1 MKIAII
7 QFPGSNCESE
17 SIYAVRAAGM
27 EPVEFLW
34 NQNPAELQNFD
45 GFFIVGGFS
54 YEDRSRSGIIASLDP
69 IMKYIKAENE
79 KGKPILGI
87 CNGAQVLV
95 ETGIVPG
102 LKDYQVGMALAVNK
116 RVKDGHVLGTGF
128 YNTWVNVQLSAP
140 SDNCAFTHSLKLGEF
155 IHIPVAHGEG
165 RFTMP
170 TELLEELKKNNQT
183 VFQYCDD
190 RGNISEEFPT
200 NPNGAAY
207 NLAAVCN
214 PAGNAMAMMPHPER
228 VSAGA
233 PIFTSMREYI
243 AENKTTVISNERERS
258 PLVRPLSYSPAPL
271 KIENFQPAPDAT
283 EWLVDLVITDN
294 EAVTVKNA
302 LKHIGVDV
310 DIKRL
315 THWEIVLEDSFCHPE
330 LDSGSNS
337 KQDPDFRR
345 DDILEKIKSS
355 GELFNSNK
363 EFIADTNKTNATDE
377 SVVLL
382 VRYRDDFVGKS
393 KTDTLTNRFGLKGI
407 KEIRKGALWQ
417 IATKNGNIDHVK
429 QQILDSK
436 ILFNQYSQIGY
447 FYDL

>member
-17 SIYAVRAAGM
+17 SIRAVHEAGM

-34 NQNPAELQNFD
+34 NQNPNELKNFD

-102 LKDYQVGMALAVNK
+102 LKEYAVGMALAVNK
-116 RVKDGHVLGTGF
+116 RIQNEHVLGTGF
-128 YNTWVNVQLSAP
+128 YNTWVNIQLSAP
-140 SDNCAFTHSLKLGEF
+140 SNSCAFSQSLEPGEF
-155 IHIPVAHGEG
+155 IHVPIAHGEG

-170 TELLEELKKNNQT
+170 VELLEELKRNNQT
-183 VFQYCDD
+183 VFRYCDD
-190 RGNISEEFPT
+190 AGQISEEFPV
-200 NPNGAAY
+200 NPNGAMY

-214 PAGNAMAMMPHPER
+214 STGNAMAMMPHPER
-228 VSAGA
+228 TSVGQ
-233 PIFTSMREYI
+233 PIFTSMRGYI
-243 AENKTTVISNERERS
+243 AEKKEMNIQPISCS
-258 PLVRPLSYSPAPL
+258 PTPI
-271 KIENFQPAPDAT
+271 KIENYQPTNNST
-283 EWLVDLVITDN
+283 EWLVKLIITDN
-294 EAVTVKNA
+294 EAVTVRNA

-310 DIKRL
+310 DIKKYS
-315 THWEIVLEDSFCHPE
+315 HWEIIPE
-330 LDSGSNS
+330 KNTTINFD
-337 KQDPDFRR
+337 
-345 DDILEKIKSS
+345 EIKKS

-363 EFIADTNKTNATDE
+363 EFIANDKDNFSNTLRKDSTINI
-377 SVVLL
+377 L

-393 KTDTLTNRFGLKGI
+393 KLDTLNNRFDIKNI
-407 KEIRKGALWQ
+407 KEIKKGIIWQ
-417 IATKNGNIDHVK
+417 IAIKSDNINDVK

-447 FYDL
+447 FYQLSS